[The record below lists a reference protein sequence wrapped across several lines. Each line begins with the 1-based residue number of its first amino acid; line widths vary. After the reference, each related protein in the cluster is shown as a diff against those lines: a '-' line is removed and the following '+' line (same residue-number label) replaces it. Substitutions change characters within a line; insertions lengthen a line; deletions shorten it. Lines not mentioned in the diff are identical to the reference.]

1 MLTPKQ
7 LPQQHISMLHK
18 KDRGKRLIMKKY
30 FEPYFEVVNL
40 SNVDVVCTSG
50 EYGAYVPGDE
60 GIDQD

>member
-1 MLTPKQ
+1 
-7 LPQQHISMLHK
+7 
-18 KDRGKRLIMKKY
+18 MKKY